1 MVRHSSVIAH
11 VLAVWAFTESP
22 IVVAFKLARRLGDAG
37 NTGLL
42 IMVPVVNYIVLA
54 VLRLGARERNPPPVS
69 MLGLG
74 LGRTIV

>member
-37 NTGLL
+37 NTGLP
-42 IMVPVVNYIVLA
+42 IMVPVVNYIILA
-54 VLRLGARERNPPPVS
+54 VLRPGPARGIPHRCQCWDWA
-69 MLGLG
+69 
-74 LGRTIV
+74 